1 MTRYLLTF
9 AGVMALCIGLACPAQ
24 CQDLAELEVD
34 HALTFDFK
42 TPHTDWAQPYA
53 GQKTRVLFFCDGR
66 GTVPR
71 EAVELMQRFDIEAE
85 AVFWAR
91 IVDSSDEHWHGG
103 DIGEQR
109 MLNLLEQ
116 KWDCY
121 VMLGLGIDR
130 MSAEQQYKLLKPVT
144 EGAGLVFVGS
154 DDKRVLKQERK
165 LAELPAF
172 IARGPVGDAY
182 AIGKGRGIRLPG
194 VPDIP
199 YAEGWE
205 VEYDYWQ
212 QRLGR
217 AVLWAAGHEPRM
229 QLRVDATP
237 AQMAWDAEKIVT
249 MTADGQPVGNAP
261 QLKVRV
267 RMAGADP
274 IEFEQQPL
282 PNRPHSVRLGALPA
296 GEYHCDAWVISSAGV
311 EAWDTE
317 PFTVTSDLR
326 VSDVALHQDWGEIGD
341 LIAGTVNLEGAP
353 EPDDRVRV
361 GLFDRRGRLLEQ
373 VTLNPAEDLS
383 FAFTIREWMPMLV
396 RVDAALYRNPAG
408 AIPAQTIHS
417 AYSYC
422 RVTKR
427 HQGRFNFLMWDVPKG
442 TLAPYAEQS
451 LAENAVTLQL
461 RSGNP
466 PLMLSAFDIAW
477 VPYTTRVMNSRDDQG
492 IMKPFCWNDEEAVH
506 KHVTEKAQEYLP
518 SRQHGVFV
526 WSLGDEVMTTGSCLS
541 EHCAA
546 AYRKYLQQEYGSL
559 DALNASWR
567 TDFGEW
573 ADVGLSKEGDDAEA
587 NSLAEGNYARWFD
600 RQAYKS
606 YNFVQ
611 FCQKYEAAYAE
622 IDPKGRTGFEGAG
635 RFDRGDD
642 LDLIIRENTFW
653 APYPGVADEVIR
665 SIAPRDFPRANWMGY
680 TKDADSLL
688 SKYWRMVTRG
698 SDAVWWWRWDCIGRF
713 HGWLAPDL
721 RPFPAV
727 NEILQDTQIMR
738 DGLGDLLLKSQMQDT
753 GIAMLYSYP
762 STFACKLGQGAG
774 YGSYEEANV
783 AFHKLLR
790 DLGYQF
796 SYVTDRMLRMGEFD
810 AGKYRMLILPRAEA
824 IGDVEAQ
831 VIRDYVEQ
839 GGVVIADVRP
849 GLYDGHCKPRE
860 KGALDELFGVSCA
873 GGAQARV
880 SKAAITSEPGC
891 AFGKAVV
898 DPVVEPTQSR
908 ARGDA
913 EGAPIYI
920 VNRYGKGAAVLLN
933 ITAASIPRLAVADTP
948 EEVADTAMDLVGRS
962 GLHRPPVAMTGADGS
977 RLRNIELIRWSNGD
991 TEIMALFREAGNRE
1005 TATITLPE
1013 ARFVYDLRSGKA
1025 LGRTGSFRTEII
1037 PCRATFIALCRSAV
1051 PQPKLTLTPAA
1062 PRRGEVATAT
1072 LSVPGAEG
1080 LYAYRIRV
1088 KTGDRQLDWLD
1099 QNVVAG
1105 AGPVDIHLPIA
1116 FNDPAGT
1123 YQVSAV
1129 ELFTGAATTQSIAV
1143 Q

>member
-1 MTRYLLTF
+1 MTRSLMTLVAVT
-9 AGVMALCIGLACPAQ
+9 ALCMGLAVLVWG
-24 CQDLAELEVD
+24 QDLAELEVD
-34 HALTFDFK
+34 HALTLDFT

-103 DIGEQR
+103 DVGEQR

-116 KWDCY
+116 DWDCY
-121 VMLGLGIDR
+121 VMLGLGLDR
-130 MSAEQQYKLLKPVT
+130 MSPEQQYKLLKPVT
-144 EGAGLVFVGS
+144 EGAGLVFIGS

-172 IARGPVGDAY
+172 LARGPVGDAY
-182 AIGKGRGIRLPG
+182 AIGEGRGIRLPA
-194 VPDIP
+194 VPSIE

-217 AVLWAAGHEPRM
+217 AVLWAAGHEPKM

-237 AQMAWDAEKIVT
+237 AQTAWDAEKMLT
-249 MTADGQPVGNAP
+249 FTAQGQPVGNAP
-261 QLKVRV
+261 QLRVRV
-267 RMAGADP
+267 RMPGAEP
-274 IEFEQQPL
+274 IEFEQ
-282 PNRPHSVRLGALPA
+282 RALPDRAYSMRLEALAA
-296 GEYHCDAWVISSAGV
+296 GEYHCDAWVVSSAGV

-326 VSDVALHQDWGEIGD
+326 VADVALHQDWGEIGD

-373 VTLNPAEDLS
+373 TTLNPAEDLHFS
-383 FAFTIREWMPMLV
+383 FSIEEWMPMLV

-408 AIPAQTIHS
+408 AAPAQTIHS

-427 HQGRFNFLMWDVPKG
+427 HQGQFNFLMWDVPKG

-461 RSGNP
+461 GQGNP
-466 PLMLSAFDIAW
+466 PLILSAFDVAW
-477 VPYTTRVMNSRDDQG
+477 VPYTTRILNNRDDQG

-506 KHVTEKAQEYLP
+506 KHVTEKAQDYLP
-518 SRQHGVFV
+518 SRRHGAFV

-546 AYRKYLQQEYGSL
+546 AYRTYLQQEYGSL
-559 DALNASWR
+559 DALNASWA
-567 TDFGEW
+567 TDFGDW
-573 ADVGLSKEGDDAEA
+573 AEVGLSKEGDDAEA

-611 FCQKYEAAYAE
+611 FCQKYEAAYAA
-622 IDPKGRTGFEGAG
+622 IDPKARTGFEGAG

-680 TKDADSLL
+680 TKDADSVL

-727 NEILQDTQIMR
+727 AEILEDTQVMR
-738 DGLGDLLLKSQMQDT
+738 DGLGDLLLKSDMEDT
-753 GIAMLYSYP
+753 GIAVLYSYP
-762 STFACKLGQGAG
+762 STFACKLETGTG
-774 YGSYEEANV
+774 YGSYEDANV
-783 AFHKLLR
+783 AFHKMLR

-796 SYVTDRMLRMGEFD
+796 SYVTDRMLRLGEFSAD
-810 AGKYRMLILPRAEA
+810 KYRMLILPRAEA
-824 IGDVEAQ
+824 IGDVEAEI
-831 VIRDYVEQ
+831 IRRYVEQ

-849 GLYDGHCKPRE
+849 GLYDGHCKQRE
-860 KGALDELFGVSCA
+860 KGVLDELFGVSSA
-873 GGAQARV
+873 GGGEARV
-880 SKAAITSEPGC
+880 TAATIATEPGC
-891 AFGKAVV
+891 SLEKVIV
-898 DPVVEPTQSR
+898 DPAVEVMQGK

-913 EGAPIYI
+913 EGSPIYI

-933 ITAASIPRLAVADTP
+933 IAAGSIPKLGVADTP
-948 EEVADTAMDLVGRS
+948 AAVADVVYDMIGRS
-962 GLHRPPVAMTGADGS
+962 GLHKPPVGLRSADGS
-977 RLRNIELIRWSNGD
+977 RLRNIEVIRWDND
-991 TEIMALFREAGNRE
+991 DIEIVALFREAGNRE

-1013 ARFVYDLRSGKA
+1013 ARFVYDLRTRKA
-1025 LGRTGSFRTEII
+1025 LGKTTSFQTDII
-1037 PCRATFIALCRSAV
+1037 PCRATFLAICGTAV
-1051 PQPKLTLTPAA
+1051 PQPKLTLTPATC
-1062 PRRGEVATAT
+1062 RRGTVATAT

-1080 LYAYRIRV
+1080 LHAFRV
-1088 KTGDRQLDWLD
+1088 RARAGDMALDWLD
-1099 QNVVAG
+1099 RNVIAG
-1105 AGPVDIHLPIA
+1105 AEPVEFPLPVA

-1123 YQVSAV
+1123 YEVSAI
-1129 ELFTGAATTQSIAV
+1129 ELFTDVATTQTLTV